1 MRACVLKA
9 ACFPSGCK
17 AHLSNPAGREEP
29 SLACV
34 SVMAGAKRR
43 QEEERGMMITP
54 KNSTSKV
61 PMVSPE
67 PTGRIIQS
75 NSLNWM
81 DLPGSW
87 VHIETSGKYAE
98 QERPNCNQMEVGGML
113 QGRTEAAYCECQ
125 LGVGSAHSS
134 DEAWKVNNNRHCGA
148 KGLTGQGT
156 RGGER

>member
-1 MRACVLKA
+1 MTGV
-9 ACFPSGCK
+9 
-17 AHLSNPAGREEP
+17 
-29 SLACV
+29 
-34 SVMAGAKRR
+34 KRR

-54 KNSTSKV
+54 KNSTLKV

-67 PTGRIIQS
+67 PTGSIIQS

-81 DLPGSW
+81 DLPGSR
-87 VHIETSGKYAE
+87 VHIETSGKHAE

-134 DEAWKVNNNRHCGA
+134 DEAWKGSNNRHGGA
-148 KGLTGQGT
+148 KGLTEQGT
-156 RGGER
+156 RGRER